1 MTTDVTLRGFVPS
14 VAAAALEVPKDAMPT
29 AVFKTLGAHASS
41 LRTRRGQTIGLTLA
55 GGETPIIVRT
65 GVLLLRVA
73 MPGMQRHIVMLLF
86 AGDVLTS
93 GFVPPACD
101 ADLTA
106 ASGGKIW
113 RLRHA
118 ALRELTLREGS
129 LGRYVEKA
137 IAGQVARQAIMPQPS
152 RGSIASS
159 AWQLFLSK
167 LRYGLGCPPWSRA

>member
-106 ASGGKIW
+106 ASGGEILALAPCGAARANATRGFTRALCRKSD
-113 RLRHA
+113 RRSGGQAGDHA
-118 ALRELTLREGS
+118 
-129 LGRYVEKA
+129 
-137 IAGQVARQAIMPQPS
+137 QPS

-167 LRYGLGCPPWSRA
+167 LRYGLGCPPWPGA